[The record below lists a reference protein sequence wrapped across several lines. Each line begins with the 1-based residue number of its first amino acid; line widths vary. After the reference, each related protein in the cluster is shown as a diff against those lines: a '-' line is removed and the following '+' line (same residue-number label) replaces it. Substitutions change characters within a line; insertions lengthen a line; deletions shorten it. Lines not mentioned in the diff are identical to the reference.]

1 EHGYD
6 GVGVDAVMA
15 EIGLTAGGFYAHF
28 QSKEALFA
36 EAIVTAF
43 RNRSNSLR
51 SSDNNQ
57 DETEWVKNLIYGY
70 LSRTHRDMIADG
82 CPLPSITPDVIRGSE
97 QIRENYEKSLRQFA
111 SAVIAHL
118 EPGETSEH
126 ERALAIISQCIGGLM
141 LARAVKDEELSNQL
155 LRASR
160 HAALKISES

>member
-1 EHGYD
+1 
-6 GVGVDAVMA
+6 MA
-15 EIGLTAGGFYAHF
+15 EVGLTAGGFYAHF

-43 RNRSNSLR
+43 RTRNGSLK
-51 SSDNNQ
+51 SPDGNQ
-57 DETEWVKNLIYGY
+57 DDGEWMKNLIYGY

-82 CPLPSITPDVIRGSE
+82 CPLSSVTPDVIRGTD
-97 QIRENYEKSLRQFA
+97 QARENYEKSIRQFA
-111 SAVIAHL
+111 SSIIAHL
-118 EPGETSEH
+118 DSGEKTEN
-126 ERALAIISQCIGGLM
+126 ERALAIIAQCIGGLM